1 MARKSTSKRR
11 KAARENDGG
20 VIATTPI
27 DMISSLPDSV
37 LCHIMSFLPTKTSV
51 ATMSLVSRRWRH
63 LWENLQVFD
72 FSDDSHE
79 DDHYPIFFTR
89 FAFFVNAVLSL
100 RRSRH
105 IRKFHLSS
113 GMLEY
118 DKFRSDCFDLWVRAA
133 INPQLE
139 ELSLRIAYCFDDQ
152 RVLLPSS
159 LLNCTN
165 LVSLSLVGAI
175 DLKFQ
180 HSSVHFPSLKMLKLD
195 LGIVDGINIVKFGTE
210 LVDRLAYFL
219 SGCPIL
225 ETLDILF
232 DASFLTQVPVP
243 SSSKRLKLTNSNF
256 SWTYLEIESDWPD
269 VKFGGI
275 VTKTKLGIIGNLQTM
290 EAAYLDIFS
299 LLENEL
305 VDPILNLIRDQYHD
319 IHLLLRHSTTKWP
332 LCTPIPNYPEFCN
345 LHHLKFILPCFNTNL
360 LLNVL
365 EKCHNLRVL
374 IIQSNKEEPSPIRTW
389 EPKSTTAPKC
399 LRSHL
404 TYIHI
409 EGYQGWEDELT
420 FAEYVLQN
428 GLVLQTVLIFVDNS
442 MDLTKKYRSLKR
454 LSDIPRGSVTCKLK
468 FDAAV
473 SP

>member
-37 LCHIMSFLPTKTSV
+37 LCHIMSFLPTKTFV

-79 DDHYPIFFTR
+79 DDNDPDFFTR

-113 GMLEY
+113 GMLED

-139 ELSLRIAYCFDDQ
+139 ELSLRISYCFDDQ

-195 LGIVDGINIVKFGTE
+195 PGIVDDINIVQF
-210 LVDRLAYFL
+210 
-219 SGCPIL
+219 
-225 ETLDILF
+225 
-232 DASFLTQVPVP
+232 VPVP

-256 SWTYLEIESDWPD
+256 SWTYLELESDWPD
-269 VKFGGI
+269 VKFGGF
-275 VTKTKLGIIGNLQTM
+275 VTKTKLGIIGNLQTV

-299 LLENEL
+299 LRESEL

-332 LCTPIPNYPEFCN
+332 LCAPILNYPEFCN

-389 EPKSTTAPKC
+389 EPRSTTVPKC